1 MYSAYHSSLHES
13 SLIFP
18 EDILLRS
25 YHNQLMQRSSM
36 FTPHHSLLNRKS
48 YFSNGFGETRYS
60 MSSWADR
67 SNTSVNDNK
76 KGKIENSNE
85 KFEGSSN
92 KFVKEARNKE
102 NESDRKRA
110 CS

>member
-1 MYSAYHSSLHES
+1 MYSSYPFHDSSLV
-13 SLIFP
+13 FP
-18 EDILLRS
+18 QDILLRS
-25 YHNQLMQRSSM
+25 YHNQLMQRTSM

-48 YFSNGFGETRYS
+48 YFSHGIGETRYS

-67 SNTSVNDNK
+67 STTSAYENK
-76 KGKIENSNE
+76 KGKMEDSYE

-92 KFVKEARNKE
+92 KFVKEGKNKE